1 MKLKARES
9 RNWKRKTVLRTT
21 VQTQT
26 EILETPMPTPR
37 ARGNGHRPHN
47 LQLLLASLQNG
58 AQSLREGAAIAFTSA
73 SLGEGV
79 SHVTQLFAVELAR
92 STGRRTLMVSAE
104 RMASL
109 GVEDY
114 LQMPW
119 NCNPTNI
126 ENLWMLP
133 AKKAGR
139 KKGGTMADD
148 EDVRALPKRAYLM
161 RIAKQDEEIDTGLNS
176 VDALRVSFDN
186 ILIDC
191 RSLKT
196 SSEAAVLGSSVDGVA
211 VVVAAGQTR
220 RDEIL
225 NAQRTIE
232 RAGGNFLGFVLNK
245 RRYPVPEWLY
255 RRL

>member
-1 MKLKARES
+1 M
-9 RNWKRKTVLRTT
+9 
-21 VQTQT
+21 QTQT
-26 EILETPMPTPR
+26 EILETRMPTSR
-37 ARGNGHRPHN
+37 TRGQRPHN
-47 LQLLLASLQNG
+47 LQLLLTSLQNG
-58 AQSLREGAAIAFTSA
+58 PKGLREGSAIAFTSA
-73 SLGEGV
+73 SGGEGV

-92 STGRRTLMVSAE
+92 YSGRRTLVVSAE
-104 RMASL
+104 RLAGL

-119 NCNPTNI
+119 NCHPTNI

-133 AKKAGR
+133 AGKVAR
-139 KKGGTMADD
+139 KNGATGDDD
-148 EDVRALPKRAYLM
+148 EGSQELPKRSYLM
-161 RIAKQDEEIDTGLNS
+161 RIAQQGEEIDTGLNS

-220 RDEIL
+220 RDEIA
-225 NAQRTIE
+225 NTQRTIE
-232 RAGGNFLGFVLNK
+232 QAGGKFLGFVLNK